1 MSDYDTIMESIMSGD
16 LKALQEFS
24 EIVDD
29 FPTGCDHFI
38 ERHWITN
45 AIDCGT
51 FEVIEWM
58 VDQKVSLHFRD
69 DEGYTVLHSA
79 LERDK
84 ADKQKVL
91 RLLIQAGADI
101 NAKGINDYTPAHKAA
116 AWGDLDSLRLLV
128 DSGADLTIRTEI
140 DEYET
145 PLGETVAMNAPL
157 EVIKYLRKRGGGADQ
172 PPTALESKP
181 EDNSNPK
188 PESEGRPQ

>member
-1 MSDYDTIMESIMSGD
+1 MSDYDAIMESIIKGD
-16 LKALQEFS
+16 LTSLKEFS

-29 FPTGCDHFI
+29 FPSGRDHFI
-38 ERHWITN
+38 DRHWITN

-58 VDQKVSLHFRD
+58 VDKKVTLHFRD
-69 DEGYTVLHSA
+69 GGGYTVLHSA

-84 ADKQKVL
+84 PDKQKVL

-116 AWGDLDSLRLLV
+116 TWGDLESLSLLV

-145 PLGETVAMNAPL
+145 PLGEAIAMNAPL
-157 EVIKYLRKRGGGADQ
+157 EVIKYLRKQGEQGSANQSTTRS
-172 PPTALESKP
+172 ESK
-181 EDNSNPK
+181 
-188 PESEGRPQ
+188 SE